1 MKNQTTATLLE
12 SGELQTTENIVF
24 MLDTVLSLFQRG
36 LESESGSQ
44 FIGYG
49 MQLLTLW
56 RDGLDDGDTDA
67 DLADEVIANIVMGK
81 Q

>member
-24 MLDTVLSLFQRG
+24 MLNTVLSLFQRG

-56 RDGLDDGDTDA
+56 RDGLDDGDTDT
-67 DLADEVIANIVMGK
+67 DLADEAIANIVMGK

>member
-1 MKNQTTATLLE
+1 MKHETTSTLLE

-24 MLDTVLSLFQRG
+24 MLNTVLSLFQRG

-56 RDGLDDGDTDA
+56 RDRLDDGDTDT
-67 DLADEVIANIVMGK
+67 DLADEAIANIVMGK

>member
-1 MKNQTTATLLE
+1 MKHETTATLLE

-56 RDGLDDGDTDA
+56 RDGLDDGDTDT

>member
-56 RDGLDDGDTDA
+56 RDGLDDGDTDT

>member
-1 MKNQTTATLLE
+1 MKNQTTANLLE

-24 MLDTVLSLFQRG
+24 MLNTILSLFQRG

-56 RDGLDDGDTDA
+56 RDGLDDGDTDT

>member
-1 MKNQTTATLLE
+1 MKNETTATLLE

-24 MLDTVLSLFQRG
+24 MLNTILSLFQRG

-56 RDGLDDGDTDA
+56 RDGLDDGDTDT
-67 DLADEVIANIVMGK
+67 DLADEAIANIVMGK

>member
-1 MKNQTTATLLE
+1 MKNETTATLLE

-24 MLDTVLSLFQRG
+24 MLNLVLSLFQRG

-56 RDGLDDGDTDA
+56 RDGLDDGDTDT

>member
-24 MLDTVLSLFQRG
+24 MLNTILSLFQRG

-56 RDGLDDGDTDA
+56 RDGLDDGDTDT

>member
-1 MKNQTTATLLE
+1 MKHETTSTLLE
-12 SGELQTTENIVF
+12 SGELQTTEDIVF
-24 MLDTVLSLFQRG
+24 MLNLVLSLFQRG

-56 RDGLDDGDTDA
+56 RDGLDDGDTDT
-67 DLADEVIANIVMGK
+67 DLADEAIANIVMSK

>member
-1 MKNQTTATLLE
+1 MKNETTATLLE

-24 MLDTVLSLFQRG
+24 MLNTILSLFQRG

-56 RDGLDDGDTDA
+56 RDGLDDGDTDT

>member
-1 MKNQTTATLLE
+1 MKNETTATLLE

-24 MLDTVLSLFQRG
+24 MLNTVLSLFQRG

-56 RDGLDDGDTDA
+56 RDGLDDGDTDT
-67 DLADEVIANIVMGK
+67 DLADEAIANIVMSK